1 MLHNL
6 ISNEGVG
13 EAEGGVTY
21 CEIEYDAPDIMSSGL
36 GMEYMITAMPT
47 LLAFDGGEAM
57 TATKVT
63 DARKLKDTEFLKEWI
78 RTEAQRR
85 GTRGGGGGG
94 GGSILK
100 GTMSL
105 GGLFGSG
112 K

>member
-1 MLHNL
+1 VLQEL
-6 ISNEGVG
+6 ISNESVG

-21 CEIEYDAPDIMSSGL
+21 CEVEYDAPDIMSSGL

-57 TATKVT
+57 TATKLT
-63 DARKLKDTEFLKEWI
+63 DARKMKDREFLRELI
-78 RTEAQRR
+78 RTEARR
-85 GTRGGGGGG
+85 KGTRGGGD

-105 GGLFGSG
+105 GGLFGNG
-112 K
+112 R